1 MQLSNHWEPNC
12 FSSDRL
18 DTCKRIAAMMLV
30 TQTGPPQKLSN
41 PWRLIKP
48 EWISKLLSDLIQKLP
63 TTYR

>member
-1 MQLSNHWEPNC
+1 
-12 FSSDRL
+12 
-18 DTCKRIAAMMLV
+18 MMLV
-30 TQTGPPQKLSN
+30 TQTGRPQRLSN